1 MDDTVLISD
10 KGSKSLFFRLP
21 SLKIQVIII
30 AILSSLFILDLSL
43 TTSTYLFLVFV
54 IFLPNLFSVF
64 LLPILR
70 TYKVNMRFRHSGIIV
85 IVSMISTLIMYF
97 ISSFIGV
104 DFQRAVL
111 ISVAYPI
118 SFRYLGIIGAF
129 QHDPRRAFLP
139 SLIQS
144 LLPLPFFLIFYDLN
158 VLNLSS
164 YLISLLIG
172 VALVLILIP
181 FINRPFKKDFG
192 KPTLEVTNIL
202 FKTILGQKGGKS
214 ELEDFFGDNSIMADL
229 DFTIY
234 SFRSRSDKKN
244 TALFVIPGFHPGPLR
259 GLGGSRIAEILSES
273 IGSHGE
279 VFTFHAPS
287 TQILNPVSEEGCE
300 ELVLSIKT
308 LLDDLDYTEKATPF
322 IRKKEEGIVG
332 AQRFQDDVFA
342 NISFYPKPAEDVHA
356 SVGRIISDKGGDHD
370 LSVVGVVDSH
380 NSGEKRVSTVFYP
393 TSNAKMIIDLAEET
407 LKSVREAEEGNLRMG
422 IASRKDYDKE
432 DVGIA
437 GEGIKVS
444 VIEVNGQKSAQVLID
459 ANNMEKGLRGEIQE
473 GIEDL
478 VDISEFHTTDTH
490 QVNTLLH
497 SHQPLGAKITKERL
511 IKDIRE
517 LLEEAILDLEPVE
530 VSVEGGTL
538 KDMELMGPI
547 NTDRINAVSQT
558 IGRTMPL
565 SIILTL
571 SLQFLLIFLIFGF
584 LL

>member
-1 MDDTVLISD
+1 MDETVLISE
-10 KGSKSLFFRLP
+10 KGSRSVLFRLP
-21 SLKIQVIII
+21 SLKIQIPIIV
-30 AILSSLFILDLSL
+30 ILSSLFILNMPLI
-43 TTSTYLFLVFV
+43 TSTYLFLSTV
-54 IFLPNLFSVF
+54 IFLPSLLSVF

-70 TYKVNMRFRHSGIIV
+70 TYKVNMRFRHSGLIV
-85 IVSMISTLIMYF
+85 IVSLISTLIMYF
-97 ISSFIGV
+97 ILNYVGV
-104 DFQRAVL
+104 DFQRSFL
-111 ISVAYPI
+111 ISIAFPI

-129 QHDPRRAFLP
+129 QHDPKRALIP
-139 SLIQS
+139 SLIPS
-144 LLPLPFFLIFYDLN
+144 LLPLPFFAVFYH
-158 VLNLSS
+158 LNLLNISS
-164 YLISLLIG
+164 YLISLLLGI
-172 VALVLILIP
+172 ALVLLLIP
-181 FINRPFKKDFG
+181 FVNRPFKKDFG
-192 KPTLEVTNIL
+192 KSTLEVTNVL
-202 FKTILGQKGGKS
+202 FKTILGDKGGKS
-214 ELEDFFGDNSIMADL
+214 ELEDFFGNHSIEADV

-234 SFRSRSDKKN
+234 SFRTIPEKINK
-244 TALFVIPGFHPGPLR
+244 ALFVIPGFHPGPLR
-259 GLGGSRIAEILSES
+259 GLGGSRLAEILSEK
-273 IGSHGE
+273 IDTHDE

-287 TQILNPVSEEGCE
+287 THTLNPVSEEGCE
-300 ELVLSIKT
+300 ELALSIKT
-308 LLDDLDYTEKATPF
+308 ILEDLDYTEVATPF

-342 NISFYPKPAEDVHA
+342 NVSFYPQPAEDVHA
-356 SVGRIISDKGGDHD
+356 SVGRIISDKGDNHG
-370 LSVVGVVDSH
+370 LSEVGVVDSH

-393 TSNAKMIIDLAEET
+393 TSKAKRMIELADKT
-407 LKSVREAEEGNLRMG
+407 LERVREKEEGNLRMG
-422 IASRKDYDKE
+422 IASKKDYEKE
-432 DVGIA
+432 DLGIA

-459 ANNMEKGLRGEIQE
+459 ANNMKKGLRGKIQE

-497 SHQPLGAKITKERL
+497 SHQPLGAKITHERL

-558 IGRTMPL
+558 IGRTIPI

-571 SLQFLLIFLIFGF
+571 SLQFILIFFIFGF

>member
-1 MDDTVLISD
+1 MDETVLISE
-10 KGSKSLFFRLP
+10 KGSRSVLFRLP
-21 SLKIQVIII
+21 SLKIQIPIIV
-30 AILSSLFILDLSL
+30 ILSSLFILNMPLI
-43 TTSTYLFLVFV
+43 TSTYLFLSTV
-54 IFLPNLFSVF
+54 IFLPSLLSVF

-70 TYKVNMRFRHSGIIV
+70 TYKVNMRFRHSGLIV
-85 IVSMISTLIMYF
+85 IVSLISTLIMYF
-97 ISSFIGV
+97 ILNYVGV
-104 DFQRAVL
+104 DFQRSFL
-111 ISVAYPI
+111 ISIAFPI

-129 QHDPRRAFLP
+129 QHDPKRALIP
-139 SLIQS
+139 SLIPS
-144 LLPLPFFLIFYDLN
+144 LLPLPFFAVFYH
-158 VLNLSS
+158 LNLLNISS
-164 YLISLLIG
+164 YLISLLLGI
-172 VALVLILIP
+172 ALVLLLIP
-181 FINRPFKKDFG
+181 FVNRPFKKDFG
-192 KPTLEVTNIL
+192 KSTLEVTNVL
-202 FKTILGQKGGKS
+202 FKTILGDKGGKS
-214 ELEDFFGDNSIMADL
+214 ELEDFFGNHSIEADV

-234 SFRSRSDKKN
+234 SFRTIPEKINK
-244 TALFVIPGFHPGPLR
+244 ALFVIPGFHPGPLR
-259 GLGGSRIAEILSES
+259 GLGGSRLAEILSEK
-273 IGSHGE
+273 IDTHDE

-287 TQILNPVSEEGCE
+287 THTLNPVSEEGCE
-300 ELVLSIKT
+300 ELALSIKT
-308 LLDDLDYTEKATPF
+308 ILEDLDYTEVATPF

-342 NISFYPKPAEDVHA
+342 NVSFYPQPAEDVHA
-356 SVGRIISDKGGDHD
+356 SVGRIISDKGDNHG
-370 LSVVGVVDSH
+370 LSEVGVVDSH

-393 TSNAKMIIDLAEET
+393 TSKAKRMIELADKT
-407 LKSVREAEEGNLRMG
+407 LERVREKEEGNLRMG
-422 IASRKDYDKE
+422 IASKKDYEKE
-432 DVGIA
+432 DLGIA

-459 ANNMEKGLRGEIQE
+459 ANNMEKGLRGKIQE

-497 SHQPLGAKITKERL
+497 SHQPLGAKITHERL

-558 IGRTMPL
+558 IGRTIPI

-571 SLQFLLIFLIFGF
+571 SLQFILIFFIFGF

>member
-1 MDDTVLISD
+1 MDETVLISE
-10 KGSKSLFFRLP
+10 KGSRSVLFRLP
-21 SLKIQVIII
+21 SLKIQIPIIV
-30 AILSSLFILDLSL
+30 ILSSLFILNMPLI
-43 TTSTYLFLVFV
+43 TSTYLFLSTV
-54 IFLPNLFSVF
+54 IFLPSLLSVF

-70 TYKVNMRFRHSGIIV
+70 TYKVNMRFRHSGLIV
-85 IVSMISTLIMYF
+85 IVSLISTLIMYF
-97 ISSFIGV
+97 ILNYVGV
-104 DFQRAVL
+104 DFQRSFL
-111 ISVAYPI
+111 ISIAFPI

-129 QHDPRRAFLP
+129 QHDPKRALIP
-139 SLIQS
+139 SLIPS
-144 LLPLPFFLIFYDLN
+144 FLPLPFFAVFYH
-158 VLNLSS
+158 LNLLNISS
-164 YLISLLIG
+164 YLISLLLGI
-172 VALVLILIP
+172 ALVLLLIP
-181 FINRPFKKDFG
+181 FVNRPFKKDFG
-192 KPTLEVTNIL
+192 KSTLEVTNVL
-202 FKTILGQKGGKS
+202 FKTILGDKGGKS
-214 ELEDFFGDNSIMADL
+214 ELEDFFGNHSIEADV

-234 SFRSRSDKKN
+234 SFRTIPEKINK
-244 TALFVIPGFHPGPLR
+244 ALFVIPGFHPGPLR
-259 GLGGSRIAEILSES
+259 GLGGSRLAEILSEK
-273 IGSHGE
+273 IDTHDE

-287 TQILNPVSEEGCE
+287 THTLNPVSEEGCE
-300 ELVLSIKT
+300 ELALSIKT
-308 LLDDLDYTEKATPF
+308 ILEDLDYTEVATPF

-342 NISFYPKPAEDVHA
+342 NVSFYPQPAEDVHA
-356 SVGRIISDKGGDHD
+356 SVGRIISDKGDNHG
-370 LSVVGVVDSH
+370 LSEVGVVDSH

-393 TSNAKMIIDLAEET
+393 TSKAKRMIELADKT
-407 LKSVREAEEGNLRMG
+407 LERVREKEEGNLRIG
-422 IASRKDYDKE
+422 IASKKDYEKE
-432 DVGIA
+432 DLGIA

-459 ANNMEKGLRGEIQE
+459 ANNMKKGLRGKIQE

-497 SHQPLGAKITKERL
+497 SHQPLGAKITHERL

-558 IGRTMPL
+558 MGRTMPL

-571 SLQFLLIFLIFGF
+571 SLQFILIFFIFGF